1 MRLCRADETERSACL
16 TQRNTGAATH
26 RRQRLLFSSFQGWT
40 AAHVG
45 RDVLAGLTLAAIT
58 IPEQMA
64 TAKLG
69 GFEPQIGFYAFIG
82 ATVGFVALGAS
93 RVLTAGADSTITPIF
108 AGTLAALAAAG
119 PTSLGS
125 VGIGLAMLVGAMLV
139 AGGILK
145 LGWIA
150 NLLSI
155 PVITGFLAGIA
166 VHIVVS
172 QLPTLFGVAR
182 GGGDLF
188 GQVAAIASHVST
200 LNPFSTAIGLGVFV
214 LMILT
219 EWISPR
225 IPGALI
231 GVLLATV
238 AVLAFDLEGRGVAVL
253 GALPG
258 GLPHLALPALDDA
271 RQLVPLAL
279 IVTLVVMMQTATV
292 SHSFRDPSGQEPDV
306 NRDFLGVGAGSLAAA
321 LLGAF
326 PVNASPP
333 RTAVVAESGGTSQVG
348 ALVAAAIVLALVLRG
363 GALLAHVPEAAL
375 AGILLFV
382 AQRIIHL
389 GTIVKLVRQ
398 TRIEYLLVFLTAA
411 AIIVL
416 PIQTGMAIA
425 ISLSLLHGV
434 WIATRTRP
442 VELKKLPGTTV
453 WWPPG
458 TGERGSRP
466 EGVIVIAFQ
475 APLLFANAQTFK
487 HGMIDMIDACDD
499 PPVLVVLEAS
509 GIADIDFTAAQALTE
524 VIRHCRAAHIRFAI
538 ARLESMR
545 AQNALDRF
553 GVLAEL
559 GPDYLFHSVDEA
571 VKAHAPRP

>member
-1 MRLCRADETERSACL
+1 
-16 TQRNTGAATH
+16 
-26 RRQRLLFSSFQGWT
+26 
-40 AAHVG
+40 
-45 RDVLAGLTLAAIT
+45 
-58 IPEQMA
+58 
-64 TAKLG
+64 
-69 GFEPQIGFYAFIG
+69 
-82 ATVGFVALGAS
+82 
-93 RVLTAGADSTITPIF
+93 
-108 AGTLAALAAAG
+108 
-119 PTSLGS
+119 
-125 VGIGLAMLVGAMLV
+125 
-139 AGGILK
+139 
-145 LGWIA
+145 
-150 NLLSI
+150 
-155 PVITGFLAGIA
+155 
-166 VHIVVS
+166 
-172 QLPTLFGVAR
+172 
-182 GGGDLF
+182 
-188 GQVAAIASHVST
+188 
-200 LNPFSTAIGLGVFV
+200 
-214 LMILT
+214 MILT

>member
-1 MRLCRADETERSACL
+1 M
-16 TQRNTGAATH
+16 TQHNTGDAPRH
-26 RRQRLLFSSFQGWT
+26 RPPLLFGSFRDRTT
-40 AAHVG
+40 AHIG
-45 RDVLAGLTLAAIT
+45 RDILAGLTLAAIT

-69 GFEPQIGFYAFIG
+69 GFEPQIGFYAFIA

-119 PTSLGS
+119 STSLGS
-125 VGIGLAMLVGAMLV
+125 VAGALALLVGAMLV
-139 AGGILK
+139 AAGILK

-155 PVITGFLAGIA
+155 PVITGFMAGIA

-172 QLPTLFGVAR
+172 QLPSLFGVAR

-188 GQVAAIASHVST
+188 GQVAAIAAHLST
-200 LNPFSTAIGLGVFV
+200 LNPFSTSIGLGVLA

-219 EWISPR
+219 EWISAR

-231 GVLLATV
+231 GVVLATV

-258 GLPHLALPALDDA
+258 GLPHVALPALDDM
-271 RQLVPLAL
+271 RQLVALAL

-292 SHSFRDPSGQEPDV
+292 SHSFREPAELEPDV
-306 NRDFLGVGAGSLAAA
+306 NRDFLGLGAGNLAAA

-333 RTAVVAESGGTSQVG
+333 RTAVVVESGGTSQFGVL
-348 ALVAAAIVLALVLRG
+348 AAAAIVLALVLGG

-382 AQRIIHL
+382 AQRIIHV
-389 GTIVKLVRQ
+389 GMIVNLIRQ

-411 AIIVL
+411 AVIVL

-425 ISLSLLHGV
+425 ISLSLLHGA
-434 WIATRTRP
+434 WITTRTRP
-442 VELKKLPGTTV
+442 IELRRLPGTTV
-453 WWPPG
+453 WWPTG
-458 TGERGSRP
+458 TREQGSQ
-466 EGVIVIAFQ
+466 EKGVVVIAFQ

-487 HGMIDMIDACDD
+487 HGMIDMIDTYEAR
-499 PPVLVVLEAS
+499 PSLVVLEAS
-509 GIADIDFTAAQALTE
+509 GIAEVDFTAAQQLTE
-524 VIRHCRAAHIRFAI
+524 VIRHCRAASIRFAV
-538 ARLESMR
+538 ARLESTR
-545 AQNALDRF
+545 AQDALDRF
-553 GVLAEL
+553 GVLADL
-559 GPDYLFHSVDEA
+559 GPDYLFHTVEEA